1 MTYKDI
7 LKIAPTIQAESLVA
21 NLTKKKKKKENIL
34 EDGLKIGLGFVGLG
48 IGLHALHDLTD

>member
-21 NLTKKKKKKENIL
+21 NLTKKKKKRKLIKDAIDISVGSSLIKIESDFIA
-34 EDGLKIGLGFVGLG
+34 GL
-48 IGLHALHDLTD
+48 